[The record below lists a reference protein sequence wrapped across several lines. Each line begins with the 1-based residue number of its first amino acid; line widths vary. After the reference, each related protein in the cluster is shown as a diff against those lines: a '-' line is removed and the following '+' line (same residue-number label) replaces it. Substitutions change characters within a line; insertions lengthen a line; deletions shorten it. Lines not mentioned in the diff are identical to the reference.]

1 MISVCIATY
10 NGERFIKEQ
19 IDSIISQLSEND
31 EIIISDDGSTDKT
44 LEILKSY
51 NDNRIKIYSHK
62 SDASL
67 RGKRLSN
74 FYFVT
79 QNFENALMY
88 ASGDYIFLSDQDD
101 IWKPN
106 KVKEFISHLENNN
119 VVMSSFEIINERLEI
134 TNSQFWNEQPF
145 KGNILYN
152 IAKIPFIGCCMAFR
166 GEFIK
171 KHLPFP
177 KGLLLHDIWLGV
189 LGVKE
194 KSIYFINKP
203 LISYRKHTSNV
214 SATSGKSPNP
224 VWLRVLYRIKM
235 YAQYISYNF
244 KK

>member
-1 MISVCIATY
+1 MAT
-10 NGERFIKEQ
+10 
-19 IDSIISQLSEND
+19 
-31 EIIISDDGSTDKT
+31 
-44 LEILKSY
+44 
-51 NDNRIKIYSHK
+51 
-62 SDASL
+62 
-67 RGKRLSN
+67 
-74 FYFVT
+74 FYYVT
-79 QNFENALMY
+79 QNFENALLH

-106 KVKEFISHLENNN
+106 KVSEFKTQLAHSN
-119 VVMSSFEIINERLEI
+119 VVMSSFEIINEKLEV
-134 TNSQFWNEQPF
+134 TNKQYWT
-145 KGNILYN
+145 NIPYKENFLYN

-189 LGVKE
+189 LGARE

-224 VWLRVLYRIKM
+224 VWLRISYRLKMLY
-235 YAQYISYNF
+235 QYITY